1 MACGFKFCLGHGK
14 CFLEGVSP
22 CSAHVTEA
30 NGTGRHRA
38 DVTMRQIGLK
48 RTGFVSSVAPQDV
61 AALAGVS
68 ARL

>member
-1 MACGFKFCLGHGK
+1 M
-14 CFLEGVSP
+14 
-22 CSAHVTEA
+22 TDA